1 MQKIKTGQNVIG
13 VNISQLSYLIKN
25 KKEKEANN
33 MGSVEFMYLVV
44 LLITIIVVFV
54 FYKRPIYE
62 AMFIGYAV
70 MIAVLGEYNNF
81 FTFLLKP
88 ATNTLF
94 YAIVAFLCLA
104 HIFGETRVVDTII
117 EFMLALVG
125 KFKGGAGYVSLLS
138 STFMAALSGSGPGNV
153 AATGVFTIPTMIR
166 SNFPRA
172 LAATV
177 EMSASSLGPMIP
189 PSGTILLAFGTLE
202 ALYPGKYQLSKF
214 WIAVWTVGI
223 YFIIQRFLTL
233 YFFCNYYKVEPVSK
247 EEIPDLKTVIQKGWK
262 ALLVPLIIFVPFL
275 VDAKLGDTFLTARLG
290 ENGAKAFSKSV
301 ILFTPGIAA
310 FYSILISRDKVKGKM
325 NLKKVYEMLRNAVKS
340 VTPVAATVYFAYCI
354 SDLFGAADVGKA
366 LGESVQALNM
376 TRVQIAIFIPVLTT
390 FLGMILPGSSQ
401 IAIFGVAFV
410 GSLTAVGVNPV
421 LAAAILPAIT
431 GALEGMTPPL
441 ALALFTAM
449 GIADSGIGETS
460 KLAYVWVFSHLIIA
474 ILILMGI
481 LPVLGI

>member
-1 MQKIKTGQNVIG
+1 MGIG
-13 VNISQLSYLIKN
+13 SIEL
-25 KKEKEANN
+25 
-33 MGSVEFMYLVV
+33 MYLVV
-44 LLITIIVVFV
+44 LLVTIVVVFV
-54 FYKRPIYE
+54 VYKRPIYE
-62 AMFIGYAV
+62 AMFMGYLV
-70 MIAVLGEYNNF
+70 MIAVLGQYENF
-81 FTFLLKP
+81 FTFLFKP

-104 HIFGETRVVDTII
+104 YIFGETHVVDTII

-125 KFKGGAGYVSLLS
+125 RFKGGAGYVSLLS

-153 AATGVFTIPTMIR
+153 AATGVFTIPCMIR

-189 PSGTILLAFGTLE
+189 PSGTILLAFGALE
-202 ALYPGKYQLSKF
+202 ALYPDKYQLSKF
-214 WIAVWTVGI
+214 WMIVWAVGI

-233 YFFCNYYKVEPVSK
+233 YFFCKYYNVEPVAE
-247 EEIPDLKTVIQKGWK
+247 EEIPDLGKVVREGWK
-262 ALLVPLIIFVPFL
+262 ALLVPLIIFIPFL
-275 VDAKLGDTFLTARLG
+275 IDAKMGDTLLARLG
-290 ENGAKAFSKSV
+290 ADGAKAFSKSV

-310 FYSILISRDKVKGKM
+310 FYSILISKDKVEGGMSLSKLFNMMK
-325 NLKKVYEMLRNAVKS
+325 NAVKN

-354 SDLFGAADVGKA
+354 SDLFGAANVGAA

-376 TRVQIAIFIPVLTT
+376 TRVQMAIFIPVFTT

-410 GSLTAVGVNPV
+410 GSLTAVGVNPL
-421 LAAAILPAIT
+421 LAAAMLPAIT

-441 ALALFTAM
+441 ALAMFAAM

-460 KLAYVWVFSHLIIA
+460 KLAYVWVFAHLAVA
-474 ILILMGI
+474 ILLLMGI
-481 LPVLGI
+481 LPVIGI